1 MLIIPKFGNEFMK
14 LWMCNFQS
22 KKVLQLP
29 KIYLKIKAASIISL
43 IMPYNHFIS
52 TKFQTF
58 CSMIL
63 IQGKLPIPKLFMII
77 NIYLVVLVALIFS
90 YNVMWWKPSLCSHEW
105 MKFAWV
111 CGHRTQNQCDLIT
124 VWDFELIRAP
134 YFLKSWKNNCFIKK
148 ISEIFKILK
157 W

>member
-1 MLIIPKFGNEFMK
+1 MLIIPKLGNEFMK
-14 LWMCNFQS
+14 LWMRNFQS

-77 NIYLVVLVALIFS
+77 NIYLVVLAALIFS
-90 YNVMWWKPSLCSHEW
+90 YNANPNVMWWKPSLCSHEW

-124 VWDFELIRAP
+124 VWDFELIELHTFWRVER
-134 YFLKSWKNNCFIKK
+134 LT
-148 ISEIFKILK
+148 ISLRK
-157 W
+157 